1 MNSSSSSIID
11 TESNNQPKGNEEV
24 IILSSLTKPRMKPT
38 INSFEDLA
46 AGKEVSIL
54 LRHDTVMGEQ
64 ILKATSGVYKNLGD
78 QGRRNSDRYCW
89 RSVEVKRDVGNR
101 PICLSVSFNI
111 WTWNADVFVG
121 TDILKLRKAQTSL
134 ASANNKKKQKQDLS
148 LVVTLHSG
156 WFISDS

>member
-1 MNSSSSSIID
+1 MLETGRYAYPSVRK
-11 TESNNQPKGNEEV
+11 T
-24 IILSSLTKPRMKPT
+24 
-38 INSFEDLA
+38 DL
-46 AGKEVSIL
+46 
-54 LRHDTVMGEQ
+54 
-64 ILKATSGVYKNLGD
+64 
-78 QGRRNSDRYCW
+78 
-89 RSVEVKRDVGNR
+89 
-101 PICLSVSFNI
+101 PLSVSRESTIVFSFFFPLAFNI